1 MADCIIQTPC
11 GAVRGAEEHGVRLF
25 RGIPYAVTERF
36 ERPVPIT
43 SWEGEFDATAG
54 EIDCWQ
60 YSSFRDDA
68 SGEGAFFSKEFRSGM
83 EFRYAESPMT
93 LNIVAPSDA
102 EKAPVLIFIHGGGH
116 ETGTV
121 GEMPYGDCSVYARE
135 GIVFASVGYRLNV
148 FSLYENL
155 NLGLHDMIEAVRWLY
170 RNVAAFGGDPERMT
184 LIGQSAGAMS
194 ITDLLYCDKLRGLV
208 RGAVLMSGGGAVP
221 KLAGPWP
228 KEKVADYW
236 AKIRERA
243 GAASE
248 EDFKKLPPREIWEAW
263 FAECREHYD
272 FHLVQ
277 PGIDGEIIRDEP
289 GKLLREGKCLD
300 IPLIFGVTSQDF
312 LAPILYYMAR
322 QWGRTNARLR
332 RAPVYG
338 YFFDRTPPGNSYKAF
353 HSVDLWYVFGNMER
367 CWRPFEETDY
377 ALHRQMVSYVA
388 NFVKTGD
395 PNGEGLPRWPILTGR
410 QKGLRKLDGVT
421 DGLAY
426 PGECWKKTIYS
437 FTKDKGPL

>member
-1 MADCIIQTPC
+1 MDCIVQTPC
-11 GAVRGAEEHGVRLF
+11 GAVRGAEENGLRLF
-25 RGIPYAVTERF
+25 RGVPYAVTERF
-36 ERPVPIT
+36 ERPVPVT
-43 SWEGEFDATAG
+43 HWDETFDATLG
-54 EIDCWQ
+54 ETDCWQ

-68 SGEGAFFSKEFRSGM
+68 SGEGAFYNREFRSGLT
-83 EFRYAESPMT
+83 FHYAESPMT
-93 LNIVAPSDA
+93 LNIVAPSGA

-121 GEMPYGDCSVYARE
+121 GELPYGDCSAYARE
-135 GIVFASVGYRLNV
+135 GIVFVSVGYRLNV

-155 NLGLHDMIEAVRWLY
+155 NLGLHDMIEAVRWLH
-170 RNVAAFGGDPERMT
+170 RNIAAFGGDPARMT

-194 ITDLLYCDKLRGLV
+194 ITDLLYCDKLKGLV
-208 RGAVLMSGGGAVP
+208 KGAVLMSGGGAVP

-236 AKIRERA
+236 ARIRERA
-243 GAASE
+243 GAPRE

-263 FAECREHYD
+263 YAESRAHYD

-277 PGIDGEIIRDEP
+277 PGIDGEIIRGEP
-289 GKLLREGKCLD
+289 TKLLKAGQCLD

-312 LAPILYYMAR
+312 LAPVLYYMAR
-322 QWGRTNARLR
+322 QWGGTNARLG

-353 HSVDLWYVFGNMER
+353 HAVDLWYLFGNMDR
-367 CWRPFEETDY
+367 SWRPFEETDY
-377 ALHRQMVSYVA
+377 ALHRQMVAYAA
-388 NFVKTGD
+388 NFVRTGD
-395 PNGEGLPRWPILTGR
+395 PNGEGLPAWPALTAR
-410 QKGLRKLDGVT
+410 QKGLRKLDGET

-426 PGECWKKTIYS
+426 PAECWKKTIYT
-437 FTKDKGPL
+437 FTKDKGPM